1 MNGILNRIFIF
12 IGLPAYVSGHL
23 TGWDRGGDNE
33 GMLFLL
39 FQPVKPIRF
48 LFPVKTDY
56 RLEGEGELNKWNWE
70 RAIFYI
76 QRALWGNK
84 TFWQF
89 GCVYPKCLQGTQSV
103 FAFCKRNDDNHR
115 FLRDINQGRFNEN
128 RKI

>member
-12 IGLPAYVSGHL
+12 IGLPAYVSGHF

-33 GMLFLL
+33 GMLFPL

-48 LFPVKTDY
+48 LFPVKTEKESLTNATGREPY
-56 RLEGEGELNKWNWE
+56 FTCKGRFGEIKPSGSLVVF
-70 RAIFYI
+70 I
-76 QRALWGNK
+76 
-84 TFWQF
+84 
-89 GCVYPKCLQGTQSV
+89 PKCLQGTQSV